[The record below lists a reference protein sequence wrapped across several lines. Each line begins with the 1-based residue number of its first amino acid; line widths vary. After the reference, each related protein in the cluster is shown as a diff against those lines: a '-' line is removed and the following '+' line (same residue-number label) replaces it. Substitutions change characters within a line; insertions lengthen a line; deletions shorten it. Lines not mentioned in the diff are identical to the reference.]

1 MFKIVRLLNFYL
13 LCVAALLISS
23 CGGQLDILSGLNEN
37 DANQVIVLLQ
47 SKDITASKISVPGRT
62 VTYTIKVGSSDAQD
76 ALKLLVDNKL
86 PKIKSAGL
94 AEVYPV
100 GGGGLIPSPGQ
111 EKAQMMMALQG
122 EIENM
127 LLVLPGIVQ
136 ARAVIVLPDP
146 SIIRERSTTAP
157 QTTASIAVVYNPID
171 SKGTASVS
179 TDDIKYLVASAVPE
193 LSPSAVTVLMASNVP
208 VQFSSPKPAPSPTNT
223 VATASLVDD
232 RDDSLLLIFGGIAAG
247 GLVLGVLALLRAIV
261 LRSRLRRL
269 ERHASDAENI

>member
-1 MFKIVRLLNFYL
+1 MLKIVRLLIL
-13 LCVAALLISS
+13 LCFISS
-23 CGGQLDILSGLNEN
+23 CGGELEILSGLNEN

-47 SKDITASKISVPGRT
+47 SKDIAASKVSVPGRT
-62 VTYTIKVGSSDAQD
+62 VTYTIKVGGSDAQD

-100 GGGGLIPSPGQ
+100 GGGGLIPSPSQ

-136 ARAVIVLPDP
+136 ARAVIVLPDA
-146 SIIRERSTTAP
+146 SIIREKSTPAP
-157 QTTASIAVVYNPID
+157 QATASIAIVYNPID
-171 SKGTASVS
+171 SKGAASVS

-208 VQFSSPKPAPSPTNT
+208 AQFASPKVIPAA
-223 VATASLVDD
+223 ATTETQT
-232 RDDSLLLIFGGIAAG
+232 DDSLLLIFGGIAAG
-247 GLVLGVLALLRAIV
+247 GVVLGVLGLLRAIM

-269 ERHASDAENI
+269 ERTATDAENI